1 VRIGKPKAIVA
12 IARKLLLVV
21 VWHVLKKLRRHTF
34 GVATALCG
42 GVSVAARGR
51 RRRYA
56 ASLRCA
62 RAPDGVTP
70 SLRYPCLPLTGWW
83 AGGWG

>member
-1 VRIGKPKAIVA
+1 VRIGKPKAFVA
-12 IARKLLLVV
+12 IARKLLVV

-42 GVSVAARGR
+42 GVSVA
-51 RRRYA
+51 
-56 ASLRCA
+56 

-70 SLRYPCLPLTGWW
+70 SLRYACLPLTGWW
-83 AGGWG
+83 GGGQGS